1 MARHNREARAT
12 DQRGV
17 LWNIGYHPDWLS
29 RVKISRP
36 LPAGRR
42 RSSLTLF
49 RNPKRRAEA
58 QPGRVV
64 RTDIRAVDGSARFR
78 VSIEDPDGIVE
89 SMVVVARQRRGKRS
103 ETVKFV
109 LEAKLPPPRV

>member
-1 MARHNREARAT
+1 MARHNRESRGT
-12 DQRGV
+12 DQRGI

-36 LPAGRR
+36 LGSGRR

-58 QPGRVV
+58 TPGRVI

-78 VSIEDPDGIVE
+78 VSVEDPDDIID
-89 SMVVVARQRRGKRS
+89 SIVVVTRQKRGKRNEKVS
-103 ETVKFV
+103 FL
-109 LEAKLPPPRV
+109 LEARLPPPRP